1 VLHVLYASETG
12 NGEELV
18 ERIAPPAARSAGIGV
33 RVREI
38 DAVSLDELAAMHWV
52 LIVIST
58 TGQGDVP
65 FDTEELW
72 DALIAA
78 DAPSL
83 DDMRFGV
90 LALGDRVYADFCQ
103 AGIELDDRLA
113 ELGAHRLVDLVTC
126 DYDYETPASHWLREG
141 IAAVAADMA
150 ASTGTRGLVDG
161 ETSTGGGTA
170 VDGEPSA
177 DRGEGT
183 VEHAEFGSPAVSG
196 PIADEPEPLRI
207 PDPASRAVGSARI
220 AGIRTLS
227 DADPDREIL
236 HVTLELPETVAQA
249 SADQASADPP
259 HPDHSRTGAGAAGT
273 TGGTGAPAWQVGDSL
288 DLLVPND
295 QDLVAAVLAHL
306 GIDPEHEV
314 SDGTTTLSA
323 ARLLTERLELR
334 QLPRSLFEAIVERT
348 GDEELGRMIRSRDA
362 EFERWRRGRDLL
374 AVLQVVPQLRADAE
388 DLVRWLRPLQTRAY
402 SIASSPVVDAGRADL
417 TVRTI
422 RYEQDGRRCEGT
434 ASGALSRMAR
444 SAGRGAP
451 QPDEQH
457 NDGSRSVLVRLR
469 PAPGFHLPEDPLAD
483 VVMIGPGVGVAP
495 FRGFLQERRARGD
508 TGRSWL
514 LCGIRERGRDLLYG
528 EELAELREAG
538 ALTRLDIA
546 ESRAARGAEY
556 VQHMIQRLG
565 AELFAWIDGGAH
577 VFVCGDARE
586 MAPAVRLALRSVAT
600 RQLGSPETGM
610 AWMTRLQGERRYRE
624 DVY

>member
-1 VLHVLYASETG
+1 MLHVLYASETG

-18 ERIAPPAARSAGIGV
+18 ERIAPPAARNAGIGV

-38 DAVSLDELAAMHWV
+38 DAVSLDELAAMRWV

-78 DAPSL
+78 DAPPL

-150 ASTGTRGLVDG
+150 ASTGSRARVGG

-177 DRGEGT
+177 DGGEGT
-183 VEHAEFGSPAVSG
+183 VERAEVGSSAGSG
-196 PIADEPEPLRI
+196 PVVDEPEPLRI

-220 AGIRTLS
+220 AGIRPLS

-236 HVTLELPETVAQA
+236 HVTLELPEALSQA
-249 SADQASADPP
+249 SADRASADSAE
-259 HPDHSRTGAGAAGT
+259 PDHSPTGAGATRT
-273 TGGTGAPAWQVGDSL
+273 TGDTVTPAWQVGDSL

-295 QDLVAAVLAHL
+295 PDLVAAVLAHL

-314 SDGTTTLSA
+314 SDGTTSLSA

-374 AVLQVVPQLRADAE
+374 AVLQDVPQLRADAE

-402 SIASSPVVDAGRADL
+402 SIASSPLVDAGRADL

-422 RYEQDGRRCEGT
+422 RYEHAGRRCEGT

-451 QPDEQH
+451 RPDEPH
-457 NDGSRSVLVRLR
+457 DDGSRSVLVRLR
-469 PAPGFHLPEDPLAD
+469 PAPGFHLPEDPTAD

-508 TGRSWL
+508 VGRSWL
-514 LCGIRERGRDLLYG
+514 LCGIRERGTDLLYG

-538 ALTRLDIA
+538 VLTRLDVA

-565 AELFAWIDGGAH
+565 DELFAWIDGGAH

-600 RQLGSPETGM
+600 GQLGSPEQGA